1 MAPPFAA
8 PVPAQV
14 IPERPEDLR
23 FAPSVFEPPPGLRFE
38 LGNGL
43 PVHVV
48 PDRSLPLVDVVLAFP
63 VGDRDEG
70 PGEDGL
76 ASMTAAMARRGG
88 AGELGPDELD
98 DEIDALGARIEAS
111 SSWGRTVLVLDS
123 GSGAV
128 DRGLEL
134 LAAILFQPR
143 FDEARLEQAKE
154 NLRVSLLAAAD
165 DPRAVLEREWLR
177 LVHGPGSP
185 RSRRLTEASVAAFE
199 SEALAGFHRRHWSS
213 RGAVIAASGDVD
225 PESLVARLDE
235 LFGGWAPRPSAAG
248 GEATDST
255 AAHGSGG
262 QTAAARRRPRGGDG
276 HDRPL
281 AAPAESVQDATPT
294 VGGGSTGDR
303 GPTAAEGSTGTG
315 GPAGDARP
323 TGAEGSPRVAAASPG
338 WWTIDRPGA
347 QAAVAL
353 GHRGPVFA
361 SWDDPDRWA
370 LMLLAE
376 ILDGPGAVSRLRARL
391 QLEEGLTY
399 RVLSHFDLD
408 VVAPAADTGRSH
420 PVGEFRATR
429 GERSD
434 HARPGH
440 PGEFR
445 VFLETAPESAA
456 EAAGAVLQELRRL
469 QSDPAPAAE
478 LETAKRSV
486 LARLPLLFDRAESVA
501 GRRAEDDLLGRPHE
515 YWADYRQRLR
525 GVTGTDVRRAARRF
539 LDPGGVA
546 LLVVGDW
553 NAVRSG
559 RGFQELRRAVGPPRV
574 PGEESKRPN

>member
-1 MAPPFAA
+1 MSRLLALAVLAAVAPAFAA

-14 IPERPEDLR
+14 IPERPQDLR
-23 FAPSVFEPPPGLRFE
+23 FAPSVFEPPPVSGLRFE

-63 VGDRDEG
+63 VGDGDEG

-255 AAHGSGG
+255 AAHGPGG
-262 QTAAARRRPRGGDG
+262 QTAAARRRSRGGDG

-281 AAPAESVQDATPT
+281 AAPAESVQASAPT
-294 VGGGSTGDR
+294 VGGESTGDR

-315 GPAGDARP
+315 GPAGGARP
-323 TGAEGSPRVAAASPG
+323 TGAAGSPRVAAASPG

-347 QAAVAL
+347 QAAVAV

-370 LMLLAE
+370 LILLAE
-376 ILDGPGAVSRLRARL
+376 ILDGPGAVSRLRSRL

-399 RVLSHFDLD
+399 RVLSHFDPD
-408 VVAPAADTGRSH
+408 VVAPAADTGRSR
-420 PVGEFRATR
+420 RA
-429 GERSD
+429 
-434 HARPGH
+434 
-440 PGEFR
+440 GEFR

-456 EAAGAVLQELRRL
+456 AAAGVVLEELRRVRRDL
-469 QSDPAPAAE
+469 VHEDEIATARQS
-478 LETAKRSV
+478 L
-486 LARLPLLFDRAESVA
+486 LARLPLLFDRAETIA
-501 GRRAEDDLLGRPHE
+501 GRFAEDELLGRPHS
-515 YWADYRQRLR
+515 YWTRYRDRLAA
-525 GVTGTDVRRAARRF
+525 VTAADVRRAARRF
-539 LDPGGVA
+539 IEPEGVA
-546 LLVVGDW
+546 LLVIGDRA
-553 NAVRSG
+553 AVRGG
-559 RGFQELRRAVGPPRV
+559 RGMDELRRALGSPRAL
-574 PGEESKRPN
+574 RTR